1 MSAILKFGNFLIDDV
16 ELKKQLS
23 VEKPIVKGYN
33 FYKSGKVQGIY
44 TKRQEEL
51 FYIKSQ
57 VKSSYDKQADK
68 HKNIY
73 TVKIIMDTNSQVQQ
87 AVCPCSGNDGQCNHL
102 AATLFA
108 MEDACKKSV
117 STTSESED
125 DLPCTSKPC
134 TWSIPKKRKQEP
146 STVQAVK
153 FVKHVYG
160 KKDKECSSSSTVH
173 TTHNKKKSNTDYN
186 ALLEKIKAVE
196 EKTGRKIGLHYIIP
210 QQVPEYSTTVTK
222 ETPQPSKWDI
232 VSPIKTAPLSMLGI
246 AQKSLRSKT
255 RLYDSIK
262 DRNDITEATKEQH
275 LTRTWYDV
283 RKPRITASK
292 CKRCLIRPTTSPTEA
307 ISEVLMYNDRAPT
320 KAMKEGIEAESRI
333 ISEFEKDTGLTV
345 HKSGFVISET
355 HPFLGA
361 SPDGIIDNHTIVE
374 VKNIQ
379 VKEAESHED
388 AMCRLGIYKKHG
400 SAIEI
405 NKNHGYYHQIQQQL
419 FCTQSNSCHFIVSS
433 AISTHRE
440 VITFDSGFW
449 NDILPKLE
457 NFYFNHLFPELV
469 YPRIFHSEMRWN
481 KVVEF
486 PRSL

>member
-1 MSAILKFGNFLIDDV
+1 SKNLIDPDGGINLENKRRELGLQEEQDTATLVDFPTKGFVVGINTKLHVGYPQIWKFLIDDE

-23 VEKPIVKGYN
+23 MEKPIVKGYN
-33 FYKSGKVQGIY
+33 FYKLGKVQGIY
-44 TKRQEEL
+44 TKQQEEL

-57 VKSSYDKQADK
+57 
-68 HKNIY
+68 
-73 TVKIIMDTNSQVQQ
+73 
-87 AVCPCSGNDGQCNHL
+87 
-102 AATLFA
+102 
-108 MEDACKKSV
+108 
-117 STTSESED
+117 
-125 DLPCTSKPC
+125 
-134 TWSIPKKRKQEP
+134 
-146 STVQAVK
+146 
-153 FVKHVYG
+153 
-160 KKDKECSSSSTVH
+160 
-173 TTHNKKKSNTDYN
+173 
-186 ALLEKIKAVE
+186 IKAVE
-196 EKTGRKIGLHYIIP
+196 DKTGRKIGLHYIIP
-210 QQVPEYSTTVTK
+210 QQVPEYSTTVTE
-222 ETPQPSKWDI
+222 ETPQTSKWDI
-232 VSPIKTAPLSMLGI
+232 VSPIKTAPLSMLDI

-292 CKRCLIRPTTSPTEA
+292 CKRCLIRPTTSPTKA
-307 ISEVLMYNDRAPT
+307 ISEVLIYNDRAPT
-320 KAMKEGIEAESRI
+320 KAMKKGIEAESRI

-379 VKEAESHED
+379 VKEGESHED
-388 AMCRLGIYKKHG
+388 AMCRLGIYKKNG

-457 NFYFNHLFPELV
+457 SFYFNHLFPELV
-469 YPRIFHSEMRWN
+469 YPRIFHGEMRWN
-481 KVVEF
+481 KVLEF

>member
-1 MSAILKFGNFLIDDV
+1 MNGWVFCSLATDSLFVGVYSSIDQWRQREVVYRRFLQFWLFFPHRNYKSRSIECKVNFRTAPYYWKEICFFNGNILFLSLIS
-16 ELKKQLS
+16 LS
-23 VEKPIVKGYN
+23 KNWMHNIVSGCAEIFTDYN
-33 FYKSGKVQGIY
+33 FNWCWHHTQQKLKWYL
-44 TKRQEEL
+44 EL
-51 FYIKSQ
+51 IS
-57 VKSSYDKQADK
+57 VMRSYDKK
-68 HKNIY
+68 TFHIFENLLK
-73 TVKIIMDTNSQVQQ
+73 TWGT
-87 AVCPCSGNDGQCNHL
+87 
-102 AATLFA
+102 ATKVLSLFWRYRWL
-108 MEDACKKSV
+108 DAC
-117 STTSESED
+117 
-125 DLPCTSKPC
+125 
-134 TWSIPKKRKQEP
+134 WSPRKLWEHHPQVP
-146 STVQAVK
+146 GQ
-153 FVKHVYG
+153 FFPHYPP
-160 KKDKECSSSSTVH
+160 DWSSTAVRE
-173 TTHNKKKSNTDYN
+173 TLLKPVLKSF
-186 ALLEKIKAVE
+186 
-196 EKTGRKIGLHYIIP
+196 
-210 QQVPEYSTTVTK
+210 TV
-222 ETPQPSKWDI
+222 
-232 VSPIKTAPLSMLGI
+232 V
-246 AQKSLRSKT
+246 
-255 RLYDSIK
+255 
-262 DRNDITEATKEQH
+262 
-275 LTRTWYDV
+275 
-283 RKPRITASK
+283 ITASK
-292 CKRCLIRPTTSPTEA
+292 CKRCLIRPTTSPTKA
-307 ISEVLMYNDRAPT
+307 ISKVLMYNDRAPT

-379 VKEAESHED
+379 VKEGESHED
-388 AMCRLGIYKKHG
+388 AMCRLGVYKKNG

-469 YPRIFHSEMRWN
+469 YPRIFHSEMQWN